1 MVLSLIFCCKIH
13 PLGYRIRVSRI
24 VPERERD
31 RDRDSKRE
39 REREFR
45 HTDRK
50 ERREGGIG
58 EMAMVECGILTRGS
72 LVWRRNPKSSD
83 FRKFS
88 ASSSSSSSC
97 RTPALLALRAKPAA
111 APRVSMAM
119 KSAHSPN
126 DPFLAQLAAAASTPL
141 GQAQLAHSSSVSND
155 GPPLLDIVTDPLMM
169 AAPAQVSWRFGSFEM
184 CVCVCVCLSLSLSR
198 ILSGL
203 VAVREFTYTHVS
215 LAATLQ

>member
-1 MVLSLIFCCKIH
+1 MWFSLFSFVAKS
-13 PLGYRIRVSRI
+13 IRSATEFGLV
-24 VPERERD
+24 ELFQ
-31 RDRDSKRE
+31 RE
-39 REREFR
+39 RETENSDTQTERNAGRE
-45 HTDRK
+45 
-50 ERREGGIG
+50 ELG

-83 FRKFS
+83 LRKFS
-88 ASSSSSSSC
+88 ASSSSSSC
-97 RTPALLALRAKPAA
+97 RTPAFLALRAKPAA

-169 AAPAQVSWRFGSFEM
+169 AAPAQVS
-184 CVCVCVCLSLSLSR
+184 
-198 ILSGL
+198 
-203 VAVREFTYTHVS
+203 
-215 LAATLQ
+215 

>member
-1 MVLSLIFCCKIH
+1 MVLSLFFCCKIH
-13 PLGYRIRVSRI
+13 PLDYRIRVGRI
-24 VPERERD
+24 VPERER
-31 RDRDSKRE
+31 E
-39 REREFR
+39 RERENSDTQ
-45 HTDRK
+45 TDRNAG
-50 ERREGGIG
+50 REELG

-83 FRKFS
+83 MRKFS
-88 ASSSSSSSC
+88 ASSSSS

-169 AAPAQVSWRFGSFEM
+169 AAPAQVS
-184 CVCVCVCLSLSLSR
+184 
-198 ILSGL
+198 
-203 VAVREFTYTHVS
+203 
-215 LAATLQ
+215 